1 MTDFE
6 AFYTSFKDL
15 VFNLCLNYI
24 QNREDAEEI
33 TQDVFISTYDKFSE
47 FRQEAKLST
56 WLYRITINRCIDFER
71 AKKRQKRFAFISS
84 LFGNNNVLIFDPPSF
99 DHPGVQLED
108 REALKKIFEAIND
121 LPENQ
126 KTALILLKIE
136 GKSQAVTAEIMQISS
151 KAVESLLQ
159 RAKKNLAKKLKNS
172 EGFE

>member
-6 AFYTSFKDL
+6 AFYTAFKDL
-15 VFNLCLNYI
+15 VFNLSLNYV

-33 TQDVFISTYDKFSE
+33 TQDVFISAHDKFSE
-47 FRQEAKLST
+47 FRQESKLST

-84 LFGNNNVLIFDPPSF
+84 LFGNNNALIFDPPSF

-108 REALKKIFEAIND
+108 KETMKKIFEAINS
-121 LPENQ
+121 LPDKQ

-136 GKSQAVTAEIMQISS
+136 GKSQAETAEVMQTSI
-151 KAVESLLQ
+151 KAVESLFQ
-159 RAKKNLAKKLKNS
+159 RAKNNLSKKLKNN